1 MLAAAA
7 GFAYTLETPLRRIHL
22 PGPTSNGHYQI
33 ELACGECHTE
43 AFGDR
48 ESMQAACVR
57 CHGAELAESH
67 DSHPE
72 LKFTDPR
79 NLERTA
85 VLDARYCVTC
95 HREHQ
100 PELTAKMG
108 VTLPTDFCEGCHAS
122 IADERPSHVGLGF
135 DTCADT
141 GCHKFHDNRALY
153 EDFLGKHLNEP
164 DVLPEPRVLARTT
177 KPAARPLTLADA
189 DAREGVELAR
199 AEREAWAKSA
209 HARGGANCSSCHEPA
224 GGGAFEVKVPDERCG
239 GCHERE
245 LADFEKSRHGMRH
258 AAELSPMRVGDARTP
273 MAAEA
278 AERTV
283 GCTSCHGAHAF
294 DTRFAA
300 VEACTGCHDDR
311 HTRSYEGSAHARLF
325 RDDPSGA
332 HGVSC
337 ATCHLPRVLEAERT
351 RVVHNQNHNL
361 RPNEKMVRDVCTSCH
376 GLGFTLDAL
385 ADEASILENFDG
397 RPKAHVKS
405 LEMVEARAER

>member
-1 MLAAAA
+1 MLVAAA
-7 GFAYTLETPLRRIHL
+7 GFASTLEGPWRKVHL

-33 ELACGECHTE
+33 ELACGECHTQP
-43 AFGDR
+43 FSDR

-57 CHGAELAESH
+57 CHGADLKESH

-79 NLERTA
+79 NAERTA

-95 HREHQ
+95 HREHR
-100 PELTAKMG
+100 PEATAKMG
-108 VTLPTDFCEGCHAS
+108 VTLPTDFCRGCHET
-122 IADERPSHVGLGF
+122 IGEERPSHAGLGF

-153 EDFLGKHLNEP
+153 EDFVAKHLNEP
-164 DVLPEPRVLARTT
+164 DVTAAPRVPARTT
-177 KPAARPLTLADA
+177 KAAARPLTIADA
-189 DAREGVELAR
+189 DAGPDVALAR
-199 AEREAWAKSA
+199 AELEAWAASA

-224 GGGAFEVKVPDERCG
+224 GGGKFEVEVPDERCA
-239 GCHERE
+239 GCHEGE
-245 LADFEKSRHGMRH
+245 HADFVKSRHGMRL
-258 AAELSPMRVGDARTP
+258 AAGLSPMRVGDARAP
-273 MAAEA
+273 MLARA

-300 VEACTGCHDDR
+300 VEACSSCHDDR
-311 HTRSYEGSAHARLF
+311 HTRSYASSPHARLF
-325 RDDPSGA
+325 RDDPSGV

-337 ATCHLPRVLEAERT
+337 ATCHLPRVSDGGRT
-351 RVVHNQNHNL
+351 RVVHDQNHNL
-361 RPNEKMVRDVCTSCH
+361 RPNEKMVREVCMSCH

-385 ADEASILENFDG
+385 ADEALILANFAG
-397 RPKAHVKS
+397 RPKVHVES
-405 LEMVEARAER
+405 LKMVEARAKR